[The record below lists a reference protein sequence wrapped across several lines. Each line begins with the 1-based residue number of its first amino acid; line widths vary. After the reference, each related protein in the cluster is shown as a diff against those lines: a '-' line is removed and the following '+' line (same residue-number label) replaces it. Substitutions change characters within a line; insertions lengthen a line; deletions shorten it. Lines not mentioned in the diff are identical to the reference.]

1 MNPLQYREG
10 GRGTGKTTRLIK
22 ATPRGGIY
30 VVSSAKM
37 VHIIERYL
45 GEIKRTGDL
54 KIISVESAH
63 RDLKGVRAP
72 IAIDHTVFEEGALQE
87 DLAFYLTYAPLIL
100 TNDYE
105 GDVITS
111 YKRVD

>member
-30 VVSSAKM
+30 VVNNAGMVDIVNGYLKQIQRGGDLQVISTQSAK
-37 VHIIERYL
+37 I
-45 GEIKRTGDL
+45 
-54 KIISVESAH
+54 A
-63 RDLKGVRAP
+63 LKGWRKP
-72 IAIDHTVFEEGALQE
+72 IAIDHTVFEEGPLEQE
-87 DLAFYLTYAPLIL
+87 LAFYLTYAPVIL
-100 TNDYE
+100 TNDHE